1 MLSERR
7 ALQLAV
13 SLLRALIWYQSSL
26 APKEGKA
33 SPEQCHCQ
41 KKYVAIALM
50 VQEWKSW
57 WQRAVP
63 YSSLPCWFILPTS
76 TVSRYSLNKKETIR
90 FLDDLISCKRKGG

>member
-1 MLSERR
+1 MLSERW
-7 ALQLAV
+7 ASWLAI
-13 SLLRALIWYQSSL
+13 SLLRALIQYQSSL
-26 APKEGKA
+26 ALKEGKA
-33 SPEQCHCQ
+33 SPEQCHHQ
-41 KKYVAIALM
+41 KKYITIMPM
-50 VQEWKSW
+50 VQEWKSQ